1 MASPVSIGDA
11 FLMAKLAFRI
21 GQAFTKGKKSA
32 PAELR
37 EVESQLYSLSA
48 ALNALTAA
56 RKSGHS
62 APLLVDRSELPQNA
76 PPHYKDN
83 QDIILGMLG
92 SCNDT
97 LAHLQSIVV
106 KYGIIST
113 TADPS
118 HAQVKRWSHKLKAD
132 WKRIAWTTE
141 GGDLA
146 ALKSDLTIQTNSLN
160 LILGVIVTSH
170 TDRLQSDMNRVSVM
184 LTEIHDWFV
193 ENLKSTTESASALA
207 TCTPNETSAG
217 PSDGIYFQLFVQSK
231 QNSTLICP
239 RASLSQNVSGVYY
252 SKSLES
258 SQLFSC
264 GCPDSSTNSTV
275 HQSAV
280 ELYELSPLSFIV
292 RIAGSERSWLLYKIA
307 NRVTNQL
314 VTLVVKGVPSHA
326 MDDFEELF
334 VHGLSV
340 IQARDI
346 LRRDTGTMLAHASE
360 NEVNCP
366 KANILDI
373 ISNAATGHQ
382 SISAVKFTSGNVH
395 HLRDT
400 IKYVQM
406 LHYKTVNLDRILKN
420 EVLPR
425 SDFKES
431 ENADVLI
438 VYGKDDNNNNA
449 ADEIVS
455 TILHSATQFYYEME
469 AIRMDLFV
477 IHLQYPRDNERTVLK
492 LQAQDVHTPQVH
504 IRNADMSILQNTT
517 THRFRLLVQSRA
529 GYSILSQELKADF
542 FDTLVDQGQPDYGAL
557 AYEVHMDETGK
568 RHVRQL
574 SKGFHQ
580 LVFTDSK
587 IDKVFSMG
595 LRAVGRLPQLH
606 ISEGPQLMEGIVS
619 E

>member
-160 LILGVIVTSH
+160 LILG
-170 TDRLQSDMNRVSVM
+170 
-184 LTEIHDWFV
+184 
-193 ENLKSTTESASALA
+193 
-207 TCTPNETSAG
+207 
-217 PSDGIYFQLFVQSK
+217 
-231 QNSTLICP
+231 
-239 RASLSQNVSGVYY
+239 
-252 SKSLES
+252 
-258 SQLFSC
+258 
-264 GCPDSSTNSTV
+264 STN
-275 HQSAV
+275 QQWN
-280 ELYELSPLSFIV
+280 LSPLSFIV

-455 TILHSATQFYYEME
+455 TILHWFDSSEAPTPTISASVEFVFASPEAATQFYYEME